1 MKRSGMV
8 DRKFEFSLNET
19 NLGLAKLQK
28 ISLKMEVF
36 HPQHL
41 LSVRVHPARLP
52 LGEWVFF
59 SFIPD
64 SLGLGSGLGL
74 G

>member
-8 DRKFEFSLNET
+8 DRNFEFSLNET
-19 NLGLAKLQK
+19 NLGMAKLQK

-41 LSVRVHPARLP
+41 VSVRVHPARLP
-52 LGEWVFF
+52 
-59 SFIPD
+59 
-64 SLGLGSGLGL
+64 
-74 G
+74 